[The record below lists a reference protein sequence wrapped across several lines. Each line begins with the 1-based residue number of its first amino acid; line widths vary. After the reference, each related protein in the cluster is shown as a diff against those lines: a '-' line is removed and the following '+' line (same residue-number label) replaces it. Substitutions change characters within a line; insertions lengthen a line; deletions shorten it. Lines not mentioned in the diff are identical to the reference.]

1 MDLCPG
7 SPWMVPHSFHGVQSL
22 GGTWRKCYTGPV
34 MHPLNFAVPSADPL
48 LPEHSSKLLTAV
60 VNCVYINLDPWCGKR
75 EQNLLSHVLAAPSA
89 PSSILWI
96 GNLLSLTTRL
106 MVATIFLRKLL
117 LSICEGQR
125 LSSIWWQSC
134 CLGSQATM
142 AKPLGT
148 LQSLNVSTVILSFW
162 WNKSRTFHP

>member
-1 MDLCPG
+1 
-7 SPWMVPHSFHGVQSL
+7 
-22 GGTWRKCYTGPV
+22 

-75 EQNLLSHVLAAPSA
+75 EQNLLSHVLAALSA
-89 PSSILWI
+89 PSSILWV

-117 LSICEGQR
+117 LSICG
-125 LSSIWWQSC
+125 
-134 CLGSQATM
+134 
-142 AKPLGT
+142 
-148 LQSLNVSTVILSFW
+148 
-162 WNKSRTFHP
+162 RTEVEYHWVAELLIRVTGNHGKAPWYPAESKRVDCHLVLLVK